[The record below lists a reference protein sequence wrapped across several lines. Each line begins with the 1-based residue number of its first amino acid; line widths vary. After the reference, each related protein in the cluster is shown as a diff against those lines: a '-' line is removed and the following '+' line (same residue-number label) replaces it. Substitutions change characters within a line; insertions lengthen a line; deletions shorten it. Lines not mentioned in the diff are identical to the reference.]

1 MSRSFSKRNSL
12 LPPQTARELETLIS
26 TTPKKVSKGI
36 KGEKEKGYD
45 KKLHAYAIRMLAELE
60 DAQKE
65 VCLVSLSLLSCFL
78 SAPASFSL
86 CSKGMELIISTMNG
100 GLKVELGKL
109 MVHLLG

>member
-1 MSRSFSKRNSL
+1 L

-36 KGEKEKGYD
+36 KGGKERGYD

-65 VCLVSLSLLSCFL
+65 VSYLYIKVDVHRADDQYDEWWSEGGVGKVDG
-78 SAPASFSL
+78 APPRLTVAWPFHDN
-86 CSKGMELIISTMNG
+86 ED
-100 GLKVELGKL
+100 
-109 MVHLLG
+109 